1 VAKHKEHDDAFDP
14 GDFNRQLIGEFRA
27 NEGKVGGMFAGAPM
41 LLLTT
46 TGAKSGRTHVVPLVY
61 TVDGGRMV
69 VMGSKGGAST
79 HPDWYYN
86 VRANPEVTVEVG
98 TDSFAARATVAER
111 GERQRLFDQMAA
123 QMPGFAEYQR
133 NTTRQIP
140 VIVLT
145 RVG

>member
-1 VAKHKEHDDAFDP
+1 VGKHKEHDDTFDP

-46 TGAKSGRTHVVPLVY
+46 TGAKSGQAHIVPLVY
-61 TVDGGRMV
+61 TLDDGRMV

-79 HPDWYYN
+79 HPDWYHN
-86 VRANPEVTVEVG
+86 VRANPDVTVEVG
-98 TDSFAARATVAER
+98 AESFPARTTVTE
-111 GERQRLFDQMAA
+111 GEERQRLFDQMAA

-140 VIVLT
+140 VVVIE
-145 RVG
+145 RVP

>member
-1 VAKHKEHDDAFDP
+1 MAKHKEHDDAFDP

-61 TVDGGRMV
+61 TVDDGRMV

-98 TDSFAARATVAER
+98 TASFAARATVAE
-111 GERQRLFDQMAA
+111 GVERQRLFDQMAA

>member
-1 VAKHKEHDDAFDP
+1 VTKHKEHDDAFDP

-61 TVDGGRMV
+61 TVDDGRMV

-98 TDSFAARATVAER
+98 TDAFAARATVAE
-111 GERQRLFDQMAA
+111 GVERQRLFDQMAA